1 MSKYDIR
8 TLKIEDLLKILILN
22 HEKNIMLKLLKI
34 TKNRHCT
41 CRNDTNSLWTHKND
55 QNRLWLFYS
64 KLYFKNNLFFLP
76 DMLFIL
82 IKVLISLINLIQ
94 AQK

>member
-8 TLKIEDLLKILILN
+8 TLKIEDLLKILMLN

-41 CRNDTNSLWTHKND
+41 CRNDTSGLWTHKND
-55 QNRLWLFYS
+55 QNRL
-64 KLYFKNNLFFLP
+64 
-76 DMLFIL
+76 
-82 IKVLISLINLIQ
+82 
-94 AQK
+94 